1 ALGWGEK
8 DGTVTNSE
16 RRISRQRAFLPAP
29 GEAKAD
35 WWAMSQVAKK
45 LGFKGFDFNNAVD
58 IFNEH
63 AALSAQDNA
72 DIEAR
77 EQTDTFRY
85 FNLKGLMNL
94 STAEYDALQPVQ
106 WPVWDKKQDAKAVHQ
121 LFCKGQFSHK
131 NAKAKLIP
139 TVAINPVHAISEDY
153 PLILNTG
160 RIRDQWHTMTR

>member
-1 ALGWGEK
+1 MGNE
-8 DGTVTNSE
+8 SSCE
-16 RRISRQRAFLPAP
+16 
-29 GEAKAD
+29 
-35 WWAMSQVAKK
+35 K

-106 WPVWDKKQDAKAVHQ
+106 WPVWDKNKTLKPFTNCFARAS
-121 LFCKGQFSHK
+121 L
-131 NAKAKLIP
+131 
-139 TVAINPVHAISEDY
+139 AIKMLRQN
-153 PLILNTG
+153 
-160 RIRDQWHTMTR
+160 

>member
-1 ALGWGEK
+1 
-8 DGTVTNSE
+8 
-16 RRISRQRAFLPAP
+16 
-29 GEAKAD
+29 
-35 WWAMSQVAKK
+35 MSQVAKK
-45 LGFKGFDFNNAVD
+45 LGFKGFDFNSAVD

-72 DIEAR
+72 NINTR

-85 FNLKGLMNL
+85 FNLKGLMRL

-106 WPVWDKKQDAKAVHQ
+106 WPVWSKTRMLK
-121 LFCKGQFSHK
+121 LFNNCLARGQFSHK
-131 NAKAKLIP
+131 NTKAKLIP

-160 RIRDQWHTMTR
+160 RIRDQWHTMTRTGFVAKFNQSSC

>member
-1 ALGWGEK
+1 
-8 DGTVTNSE
+8 
-16 RRISRQRAFLPAP
+16 
-29 GEAKAD
+29 
-35 WWAMSQVAKK
+35 MSQVAKK

-139 TVAINPVHAISEDY
+139 TVAINPVHAISED
-153 PLILNTG
+153 
-160 RIRDQWHTMTR
+160 